1 LAKKPERKYLFSY
14 LKGRFGIGEEVF
26 DHYLI
31 YKKKKSWWILRE
43 SDFIQKAHTL
53 KSRIIGLKAFQEI
66 STYLKPTTR
75 FIQVFGHNANKAVY
89 SINAKDLKLLLSGEP
104 LHADPLI
111 DNGYVILRFEGS
123 SLGLGLLINGKIKSQ
138 IPKKDLINYI

>member
-1 LAKKPERKYLFSY
+1 M
-14 LKGRFGIGEEVF
+14 F